1 MLTVSTF
8 RSLLGAGLGLEA
20 NVAGYI
26 DALQARRL
34 LPADGVSLNARAV
47 AIALLAIVSGLPPVE
62 GAREALRMAEFSLA
76 ALTQRIDQP
85 NGAAMAWHESRELG
99 TVLGNIYP
107 AALPIFINQ
116 FSD

>member
-1 MLTVSTF
+1 MLTVSTL

-62 GAREALRMAEFSLA
+62 AAREALRMALA
-76 ALTQRIDQP
+76 AMTQRIDQP
-85 NGAAMAWHESRELG
+85 NGVAMAWYESRETRNRARQFTQRPSRFSL
-99 TVLGNIYP
+99 L
-107 AALPIFINQ
+107 

>member
-1 MLTVSTF
+1 MSPAIST
-8 RSLLGAGLGLEA
+8 RC
-20 NVAGYI
+20 
-26 DALQARRL
+26 RL

-62 GAREALRMAEFSLA
+62 AAREALRMAEFSLA
-76 ALTQRIDQP
+76 AMTQRIDQP
-85 NGAAMAWHESRELG
+85 NGAAMAWLESRELG

>member
-1 MLTVSTF
+1 MLTVSTL

-47 AIALLAIVSGLPPVE
+47 AIAHLAIVSGLPPVE
-62 GAREALRMAEFSLA
+62 AAREALRMAEFSLA
-76 ALTQRIDQP
+76 AMTQRIDQP
-85 NGAAMAWHESRELG
+85 NGAAMAWYESRE
-99 TVLGNIYP
+99 TRNR
-107 AALPIFINQ
+107 ALQFTQRPSRFSLL